1 MLVSADV
8 LYLKTYKQIVYSWI
22 YVSWKRNYDVF
33 HYLAVPWRPSWISHP
48 RYRQIF
54 LEHGILF
61 IYIPIY
67 DTKKIDAFFI
77 RVTIFLLSVIFEKN
91 GFLTFYTSFC
101 KRHNSLKNW
110 LINVKFVMYMY
121 FDLLNN
127 FCSLGHP
134 KKLIVSMVVSLDLIS
149 WRPSWIFG
157 GHFEIFRWV
166 TCIFFK
172 EWYNGGTCQVWC
184 L

>member
-8 LYLKTYKQIVYSWI
+8 LYLKTYKQIVYSWK
-22 YVSWKRNYDVF
+22 YVSWKRNYDAF
-33 HYLAVPWRPSWISHP
+33 HYLAVQWRPSWISHP

-54 LEHGILF
+54 WSMEFCLS
-61 IYIPIY
+61 IYSY
-67 DTKKIDAFFI
+67 MTQKKVDAFFT

-127 FCSLGHP
+127 FWSLGHP

-149 WRPSWIFG
+149 WRPSWILG
-157 GHFEIFRWV
+157 EPSAIFMATFDILFDSV
-166 TCIFFK
+166 
-172 EWYNGGTCQVWC
+172 
-184 L
+184 